1 MSEGIRLVAMDLDGT
16 LLNDVKE
23 ISQVNRE
30 AILKAREKGIRIVL
44 CSGRSPLSILRYIRE
59 LRLDC
64 PGEYYI
70 TSNGAC
76 IMDAAIHQPI
86 HECVLP
92 QAAVPYLIEKGR
104 EYQRWVNP
112 HVYVGDQFIVERY
125 LPQTAR
131 YEQLSGCRCTVVED
145 LMVYKDVSML
155 KLLYNS
161 VSSPEDLVR
170 LQKKIEPDL
179 PSDIQMFRSSEFLLE
194 FVNQKAGKWNAVEY
208 IAKKL
213 NIPKEQTLCIGDN
226 ENDWSM
232 VHQAGYGAVPRNA
245 VSKLQEAAA
254 YIAQRDNNEGAVA
267 EILEHFIFRNE

>member
-1 MSEGIRLVAMDLDGT
+1 
-16 LLNDVKE
+16 
-23 ISQVNRE
+23 
-30 AILKAREKGIRIVL
+30 
-44 CSGRSPLSILRYIRE
+44 
-59 LRLDC
+59 
-64 PGEYYI
+64 
-70 TSNGAC
+70 
-76 IMDAAIHQPI
+76 
-86 HECVLP
+86 
-92 QAAVPYLIEKGR
+92 
-104 EYQRWVNP
+104 
-112 HVYVGDQFIVERY
+112 
-125 LPQTAR
+125 
-131 YEQLSGCRCTVVED
+131 
-145 LMVYKDVSML
+145 MVYKDVPML

-179 PSDIQMFRSSEFLLE
+179 PSDIQMFRSSESLLE

-232 VHQAGYGAVPRNA
+232 VHQAGHGAVPRNA